1 MLSTFAQLPWI
12 GVLAGTFA
20 FFFLG
25 GVYFGVLVPKQY
37 IYVTGREKLPQEQLK
52 PMTPIFFVGPLICSF
67 ITVIADAFLIQAL
80 GVTDIADATTLGSLI
95 GLGFLVPMIFNIA
108 INPLFPRPLQY
119 GMLNA
124 PYFLTANVIAC
135 LLLVTIPW

>member
-1 MLSTFAQLPWI
+1 MLSTFAQIPWI

-80 GVTDIADATTLGSLI
+80 GVTDIALSLI
-95 GLGFLVPMIFNIA
+95 HI
-108 INPLFPRPLQY
+108 
-119 GMLNA
+119 
-124 PYFLTANVIAC
+124 
-135 LLLVTIPW
+135 